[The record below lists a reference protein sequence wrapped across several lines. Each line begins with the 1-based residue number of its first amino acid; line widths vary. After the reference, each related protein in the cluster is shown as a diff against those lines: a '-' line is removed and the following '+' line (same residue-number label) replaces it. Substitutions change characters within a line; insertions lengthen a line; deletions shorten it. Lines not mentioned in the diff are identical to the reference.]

1 MALFDKRVLSGD
13 VTMTDNK
20 IILVYDFACINGGAA
35 KVAITEAVALAERGY
50 DVTFFSGVGPVDEK
64 LTSTGVKVVCLEQ
77 NELKDQLGGVI
88 GKIKGAVQGFWNTY
102 AEKKFAELL
111 SLYSPK
117 DTIVHFHG
125 WSLALSPALFSVTAK
140 RGFKIA
146 ITTHDY
152 EVDCPVRTYFNYHK
166 GEMCKCTAMSLK
178 CIITNCDKRSYAQ
191 KLYRIIRQK
200 KLISLLRKNDVSL
213 ICLAEFNKSI
223 IERDLKFDC
232 KRYIVPNLID
242 VPPKADICPE
252 KNEYYLFVGR
262 FNPEK
267 GIELFCEAVSKA
279 GVKGIAIGDG
289 DQIEELKKKY
299 PNVEFCGWLTTEQMR
314 PYIMKS
320 RCLIVPSL
328 CYEVGPLTVPEIQCA
343 YALPCIVPTLCGV
356 RENIEHSKTGYIF
369 KSGDISELVKNI
381 EALKDDALVHNM
393 HENCLRA
400 SYKSQYEAS
409 NHIKT
414 LIKCYLSILES

>member
-1 MALFDKRVLSGD
+1 
-13 VTMTDNK
+13 MTDKK

-50 DVTFFSGVGPVDEK
+50 DVTFFAGVGPVDEK
-64 LTSTGVKVVCLEQ
+64 LKSAGVKVVCLEQ
-77 NELKDQLGGVI
+77 TELKNQLSGLK
-88 GKIKGAVQGFWNTY
+88 GKLKGAAQGFWNTY
-102 AEKKFAELL
+102 AENKFAELL
-111 SLYSPK
+111 SSYSPQNS
-117 DTIVHFHG
+117 IVHFHG

-166 GEMCKCTAMSLK
+166 GKMCDCAAMSYK
-178 CIITNCDKRSYAQ
+178 CIFTNCDKRSYVQ

-213 ICLAEFNKSI
+213 ICLSEFNKSI
-223 IERDLKFDC
+223 IEHDLKFNC

-242 VPPKADICPE
+242 IPQKIETCPE
-252 KNEYYLFVGR
+252 NNKFYLFVGR

-267 GIELFCEAVSKA
+267 GVELFCEAVLKA

-299 PNVEFCGWLTTEQMR
+299 PNVEFCGWLTAEKMR

-320 RCLIVPSL
+320 RCFVVPSL
-328 CYEVGPLTVPEIQCA
+328 WYEGAPLTVPEIQCA
-343 YALPCIVPTLCGV
+343 YALPCIVPTPCGAQ
-356 RENIEHSKTGYIF
+356 EYIEHGKNGYIF
-369 KSGDISELVKNI
+369 KSGDLSELVKYM
-381 EALKDDALVHNM
+381 EEFKDDALVHNM
-393 HENCLRA
+393 HENCLKI

-409 NHIKT
+409 SHINT
-414 LIKCYLSILES
+414 LIKCYSLILES